1 MTWVLQMF
9 GVCLRCRKRGQL
21 YQGVDFPNGC
31 CCLAAE
37 SYKLAFFG

>member
-1 MTWVLQMF
+1 MTWVLSMF
-9 GVCLRCRKRGQL
+9 GPYLRCRKRGQL
-21 YQGVDFPNGC
+21 YQGLDFPNG